1 MPDIEIPGF
10 IIVGRFAIVGLF
22 AVDGCSTNYILF
34 AVVGRPTSYIHD
46 TFMETQ
52 NTMLILSGPTAVGK
66 TAFAIQLAKHFQ
78 TDIISAD
85 SRQCYREMNIGVAR
99 PSIDELAAVKHYFIA
114 SHSVTEEINAGSF
127 EKYALAAAEEIFQK
141 NRVAIMVG
149 GTGLYIKAFAEG
161 IDPMPEIPAEVRT
174 TVINGYE
181 QKGLIW
187 LQKELQQKDPIF
199 WESAEQQNPQRL
211 MRALEVLYATGQS
224 IMVYRTRKKLTRPFR
239 ILKFGLELPKEILH
253 QRIHQRVDQMMAAG
267 LADEVK
273 TLLPFRNFN
282 ALQTVGYRELFGY
295 LDGFYSLEQAVTD
308 IKTNTRHYA
317 KRQMT
322 WFKKDQEINWVEP
335 SEAGMANIIYM
346 KNI

>member
-1 MPDIEIPGF
+1 
-10 IIVGRFAIVGLF
+10 
-22 AVDGCSTNYILF
+22 
-34 AVVGRPTSYIHD
+34 
-46 TFMETQ
+46 METQ

-99 PSIDELAAVKHYFIA
+99 PSTDELAAVKHYFIA
-114 SHSVTEEINAGSF
+114 SHSVTEDINAGSF

-141 NRVAIMVG
+141 NRVAIVVG

-187 LQKELQQKDPIF
+187 LQRELQQKDPLF

-224 IMVYRTRKKLTRPFR
+224 IMVYRTRKKATRPFR
-239 ILKFGLELPKEILH
+239 IVKFGLELPKEILH
-253 QRIHQRVDQMMAAG
+253 QRIHQRVDAMMAAG
-267 LADEVK
+267 LLEEVQA
-273 TLLPFRNFN
+273 LQLYQNHN
-282 ALQTVGYRELFGY
+282 ALQTVGYKELFGY
-295 LDGFYSLEQAVTD
+295 LDGNYSLDQAVTD
-308 IKTNTRHYA
+308 IKTNTRQYA

-322 WFKKDQEINWVEP
+322 WFKKDQDINWVAPTEK
-335 SEAGMANIIYM
+335 GMEDIIYM